1 MGLFAKLIFL
11 FNFTL
16 KSNIKLIW
24 YLNFDL
30 HSFNCCFCN
39 PLIKLKFFFKFH
51 LSIFYWL
58 RIGLHD
64 LFQIGCFGSN
74 DLGHAFE
81 KLTWFFLKWL
91 YNSFLFFYQLISIL
105 WSRPQIFRDILV
117 GSIVITRIIC
127 LSC

>member
-1 MGLFAKLIFL
+1 MGPFAKLIFL

-16 KSNIKLIW
+16 KSNIKFIW

-30 HSFNCCFCN
+30 HFFNFCFCN

-58 RIGLHD
+58 RIGFHD
-64 LFQIGCFGSN
+64 FFQIGCFGSN

-81 KLTWFFLKWL
+81 MLTWFFLKWL
-91 YNSFLFFYQLISIL
+91 YNSFLFFYQFIPIL
-105 WSRPQIFRDILV
+105 WSGSRIFRDILI